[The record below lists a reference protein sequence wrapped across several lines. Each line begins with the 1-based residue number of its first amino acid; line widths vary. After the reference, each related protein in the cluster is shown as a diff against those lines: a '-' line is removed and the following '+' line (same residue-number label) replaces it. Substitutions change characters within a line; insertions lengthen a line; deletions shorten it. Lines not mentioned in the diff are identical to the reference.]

1 MNFLAHAYLSFNNDQ
16 LLTGNMIADAVKGK
30 DAENYPEEI
39 TRGILLHRSI
49 DAFTDQ
55 HELVKQTRKIFY
67 PVIKHYSLVISDVIY
82 DHFLGVN
89 WHKYSDE
96 TLHNFSIR
104 SYADLDKNI
113 QYIPEKFARI
123 FPYMKEDNWFTMY
136 ATRPG
141 IHRTIER
148 LSWRSEAFVWKAET
162 IEIFETNYTELE
174 GHFLEFFPRLID
186 HSKDFLKNIQRSA

>member
-30 DAENYPEEI
+30 EAENFPEEI

-49 DAFTDQ
+49 DAYTDQ
-55 HELVKQTRKIFY
+55 HELVKRTRKIFY
-67 PVIKHYSLVISDVIY
+67 PVIKHYALVISDVIY

-89 WHKYSDE
+89 WNRFSNE
-96 TLHNFSIR
+96 SLLNFSIR

-136 ATRPG
+136 ATRNG
-141 IHRTIER
+141 IHGTIER
-148 LSWRSEAFVWKAET
+148 LSWRSKAFVWSKET
-162 IEIFETNYTELE
+162 IDIFENNYKELE
-174 GHFLEFFPRLID
+174 GHFLEFFPQLVAN
-186 HSKDFLKNIQRSA
+186 SKDFLKDHS

>member
-16 LLTGNMIADAVKGK
+16 LLTGNMIADAVKGN
-30 DAENYPEEI
+30 DAKNFPEGI
-39 TRGILLHRSI
+39 TKGIHLHRNI
-49 DAFTDQ
+49 DGYTDQ

-89 WHKYSDE
+89 WNEFSNE
-96 TLHNFSIR
+96 TLLNFSLR

-136 ATRPG
+136 ATHEG
-141 IHRTIER
+141 IHGTIER
-148 LSWRSEAFVWKAET
+148 LSWRSKAFVWSRET
-162 IEIFETNYTELE
+162 IDIFEKNYKELE
-174 GHFLEFFPRLID
+174 KHFLEFFPQLVEN
-186 HSKDFLKNIQRSA
+186 SKEFLKRYES